1 MRIGL
6 AIRLFFR
13 ILFDGVFAAELE
25 KWLAAGATPAI
36 PAAEAGPTRPVS
48 PPVADAAAKKAPRRN
63 DALTLLA
70 TLQREARFIDMVRE
84 PLGQYSDAQVG
95 AAARE
100 VLRDCGRVLDRL
112 FALEPLVAQEEGS
125 PIEVPADF
133 DAGRFRLSGNVS
145 GTPPFRGR
153 LVHHGWLATR
163 CELPTWSGSQAAQM
177 VVAPQEVEV
186 SGG

>member
-6 AIRLFFR
+6 AIRVFFK
-13 ILFDGVFAAELE
+13 ILLDGRFGAEVA
-25 KWLAAGATPAI
+25 KVLAGGATASVSHVPTPSP
-36 PAAEAGPTRPVS
+36 PAAAAP
-48 PPVADAAAKKAPRRN
+48 AAAKTPRRN
-63 DALTLLA
+63 DAVTLLA
-70 TLQREARFIDMVRE
+70 TLQREARLIDMVRE
-84 PLGQYSDAQVG
+84 PLGQYTDAQVG

-112 FALEPLVAQEEGS
+112 FGLEPLVGQEEGS
-125 PIEVPADF
+125 PIEVPAEY
-133 DAGRFRLSGNVS
+133 DAGRYRLTGNVS

-163 CELPTWSGSQAAQM
+163 CELPTWSGNPNAQL

-186 SGG
+186 TGS

>member
-1 MRIGL
+1 MRIGM
-6 AIRLFFR
+6 AIRLFFK
-13 ILFDGVFAAELE
+13 ILFDGQFAVELE
-25 KWLAAGATPAI
+25 KRLAAGPATPA
-36 PAAEAGPTRPVS
+36 PAPPLPTS
-48 PPVADAAAKKAPRRN
+48 PPVADTPVKKPPRRN

-70 TLQREARFIDMVRE
+70 TLQREARLIDMVRE

-112 FALEPLVAQEEGS
+112 FGLEPLVAEEEGIA
-125 PIEVPADF
+125 IEVPADF
-133 DAGRFRLSGNVS
+133 DAGRYRLTGNVS

-163 CELPTWSGSQAAQM
+163 CELPTWSGSSAAQM

-186 SGG
+186 ANG

>member
-1 MRIGL
+1 MRIGM
-6 AIRLFFR
+6 AIRLFFK
-13 ILFDGVFAAELE
+13 ILFDRQFAVELE
-25 KWLAAGATPAI
+25 QRLATGVSAPA
-36 PAAEAGPTRPVS
+36 PAPPLPTS
-48 PPVADAAAKKAPRRN
+48 PPVADAPAKKAPRRN

-70 TLQREARFIDMVRE
+70 TLQREARLIDMVRE

-112 FALEPLVAQEEGS
+112 FGLEPLVAQEEGS

-133 DAGRFRLSGNVS
+133 DAGRYRLSGNVS
-145 GTPPFRGR
+145 GTPPFRGK

-163 CELPTWSGSQAAQM
+163 CELPNWSGSQAAQL

>member
-1 MRIGL
+1 MRIGM
-6 AIRLFFR
+6 AIRLFFK
-13 ILFDGVFAAELE
+13 ILFDGQFAVELE
-25 KWLAAGATPAI
+25 KRLAAGPATPA
-36 PAAEAGPTRPVS
+36 PAPPLPTS
-48 PPVADAAAKKAPRRN
+48 PPVADAPVKKPPRRN

-70 TLQREARFIDMVRE
+70 TLQREARLIDMVRE

-112 FALEPLVAQEEGS
+112 FGLEPLVAEEEGS
-125 PIEVPADF
+125 AIEVPADF
-133 DAGRFRLSGNVS
+133 DAGRYRLTGNVS

-163 CELPTWSGSQAAQM
+163 CELPTWSGSPAAQM

-186 SGG
+186 ANG

>member
-6 AIRLFFR
+6 AIRVFFK
-13 ILFDGVFAAELE
+13 ILLDGRFAAAVRDQLTHG
-25 KWLAAGATPAI
+25 AAPPPITPPASSPPAAVTPA
-36 PAAEAGPTRPVS
+36 PAKP
-48 PPVADAAAKKAPRRN
+48 PRRN

-70 TLQREARFIDMVRE
+70 TLQREARLIDMVRE

-112 FALEPLVAQEEGS
+112 FGLEPLVAQEEGS
-125 PIEVPADF
+125 PIEVPADY
-133 DAGRFRLSGNVS
+133 DAGRYRLTGSVS

-163 CELPTWSGSQAAQM
+163 CELPTWSGSPAAQL
-177 VVAPQEVEV
+177 VVAPQEIEV
-186 SGG
+186 TGS

>member
-1 MRIGL
+1 MRIGM
-6 AIRLFFR
+6 AIRLFFKV
-13 ILFDGVFAAELE
+13 LLNGQFAVELE
-25 KWLAAGATPAI
+25 KWLTSGAAAPA
-36 PAAEAGPTRPVS
+36 PAPPVPASPVVAEAP
-48 PPVADAAAKKAPRRN
+48 AKKPPRRS

-70 TLQREARFIDMVRE
+70 TLQREARLIDMVRE
-84 PLGQYSDAQVG
+84 PLGEYSDAQVG

-112 FALEPLVAQEEGS
+112 FGLEPLVTQDEGS
-125 PIEVPADF
+125 LIEVPADF
-133 DAGRFRLSGNVS
+133 DAGRYRLTGNVS

-153 LVHHGWLATR
+153 LIHHGWLATR
-163 CELPTWSGSQAAQM
+163 CELPTWSGSPAAQL

>member
-1 MRIGL
+1 MRIGM
-6 AIRLFFR
+6 AIRLFFKV
-13 ILFDGVFAAELE
+13 LFDRQFAGELE
-25 KWLAAGATPAI
+25 KRLDVRLDGRATPSSGPSL
-36 PAAEAGPTRPVS
+36 PAS
-48 PPVADAAAKKAPRRN
+48 PPVADTKTAKPRRS
-63 DALTLLA
+63 DAVTLLA
-70 TLQREARFIDMVRE
+70 TLQREARLIDMVRE
-84 PLGQYSDAQVG
+84 PLGQYTDAQVG

-112 FALEPLVAQEEGS
+112 FGLEPLVAQEEGS
-125 PIEVPADF
+125 PIEVPAGF
-133 DAGRFRLSGNVS
+133 DAGHFRLTGSVS